1 MKKINCFLFLV
12 SMLIALYVYSGAA
25 YAVEEPPAEI
35 GKTAFVFHPEQLGK
49 YDPPTGWNGNDLYL
63 NAPGSDADAVGKILS
78 AICAEYVGV
87 QCPENVSAETV
98 HPEDVLIIGISSGS
112 QEVHEE
118 IAEIIRAIESLMY

>member
-1 MKKINCFLFLV
+1 MKKVNFVLFL
-12 SMLIALYVYSGAA
+12 IAVTISLYVYSGAA
-25 YAVEEPPAEI
+25 YAVEEQSMEI

-63 NAPGSDADAVGKILS
+63 IAPGSDADAVGKILS
-78 AICAEYVGV
+78 AICAEHEGV

-112 QEVHEE
+112 QKTHDE
-118 IAEIIRAIESLMY
+118 IAEMVRAIESLMY